1 MRPIL
6 HTTVCALLLAVSL
19 VGCAPRP
26 ATLQRLVYGLT
37 LAPTGIDPHVNA
49 SSELGIPLTSVYD
62 TLVYQDPTTGQ
73 FAPGLAESWKISDD
87 GKTYTFTLRRDVK
100 FHDGTPFNASAV
112 KANLDRISNP
122 ATLSQKA
129 VFMLGPFDRAQVAD
143 EWTIVVHLKQPFAPL
158 LDSLSQVYL
167 GIASPAALDK
177 WGKDYQLHQVGTG
190 PFIFKEYAPKDHLTL
205 VRNPDYRWG
214 SSFWEN
220 RGPAYLE
227 EITFRFYEDPA
238 TRALALESGQA
249 HVMGEVPP
257 QDVDRLTAGQFTLHA
272 VTIPGQPLQL
282 FLNTRRPPTDDL
294 RVRQA
299 LLYATDRASIAKT
312 IFRDKSPIAFGPLTA
327 ATVGCDP
334 SLKSLY
340 PFDPDKARQLLDD
353 AGWRVGPDGIRQ
365 KDGQRLKVDA
375 VLMSFGFVPE
385 TAQLL
390 QAQWAQVGVEFKTQL
405 VPYGTLL
412 QAGHDGAVNA
422 IPFLL
427 SGSDPDLL
435 RQFFRSEA
443 SFNFARVS
451 DAELDAV
458 LDKAVT
464 LANPNDR
471 ASLYADAQRRIM
483 AQALIVPIRDYAN
496 LNVAAKS
503 VAGLRY
509 DARGW
514 FPLLSNVK
522 LTP

>member
-1 MRPIL
+1 
-6 HTTVCALLLAVSL
+6 
-19 VGCAPRP
+19 
-26 ATLQRLVYGLT
+26 
-37 LAPTGIDPHVNA
+37 
-49 SSELGIPLTSVYD
+49 
-62 TLVYQDPTTGQ
+62 
-73 FAPGLAESWKISDD
+73 
-87 GKTYTFTLRRDVK
+87 
-100 FHDGTPFNASAV
+100 
-112 KANLDRISNP
+112 
-122 ATLSQKA
+122 
-129 VFMLGPFDRAQVAD
+129 
-143 EWTIVVHLKQPFAPL
+143 
-158 LDSLSQVYL
+158 
-167 GIASPAALDK
+167 
-177 WGKDYQLHQVGTG
+177 
-190 PFIFKEYAPKDHLTL
+190 
-205 VRNPDYRWG
+205 
-214 SSFWEN
+214 
-220 RGPAYLE
+220 
-227 EITFRFYEDPA
+227 
-238 TRALALESGQA
+238 
-249 HVMGEVPP
+249 
-257 QDVDRLTAGQFTLHA
+257 
-272 VTIPGQPLQL
+272 
-282 FLNTRRPPTDDL
+282 
-294 RVRQA
+294 
-299 LLYATDRASIAKT
+299 
-312 IFRDKSPIAFGPLTA
+312 
-327 ATVGCDP
+327 
-334 SLKSLY
+334 
-340 PFDPDKARQLLDD
+340 
-353 AGWRVGPDGIRQ
+353 
-365 KDGQRLKVDA
+365 LKVDA

-483 AQALIVPIRDYAN
+483 AQVLIVPIRDYAN